1 MWTLKGVNI
10 VSFCL
15 LSFLVY
21 SIVALEVE
29 KDHEDSLEDLEDM
42 ITSESRAAR
51 FLRLKW
57 PNFTKKKARVN
68 KIKKR
73 LGPLGYIP
81 PPPIVH
87 KKKKK
92 TSIIA
97 KSLGHH
103 SALKSPVNS
112 KKTFTSYYQ
121 KSPAVISTTST
132 SKNYQPSPASS
143 KQYYK
148 NLKKRLHLKPKK

>member
-1 MWTLKGVNI
+1 MGGVNI
-10 VSFCL
+10 VAFCL
-15 LSFLVY
+15 LAFLVI

-29 KDHEDSLEDLEDM
+29 KDEDSLEDLEDM

-51 FLRLKW
+51 FLRLEW

-92 TSIIA
+92 TSITA
-97 KSLGHH
+97 KSLGLH
-103 SALKSPVNS
+103 SALKSP
-112 KKTFTSYYQ
+112 
-121 KSPAVISTTST
+121 
-132 SKNYQPSPASS
+132 
-143 KQYYK
+143 
-148 NLKKRLHLKPKK
+148 